1 MPSVLLV
8 VIVLPFG
15 LAFVLDLEVNCC
27 IMYRLPIHIDSA
39 DNVYRLLQDLQQ
51 NIGVGISGGIT
62 RVLANEFLGFIGAI
76 PAERFLAGVMTG

>member
-1 MPSVLLV
+1 MLA
-8 VIVLPFG
+8 VIVLPLG
-15 LAFVLDLEVNCC
+15 LVFVLDLEVNCC
-27 IMYRLPIHIDSA
+27 IMYRLPIHFGSA

-62 RVLANEFLGFIGAI
+62 SVLANEFLGFTEAI

>member
-1 MPSVLLV
+1 LLV

-15 LAFVLDLEVNCC
+15 LAFILDLEVNCY
-27 IMYRLPIHIDSA
+27 IMYRLPIHIGSA

-62 RVLANEFLGFIGAI
+62 RVLANEFLDFTGAI
-76 PAERFLAGVMTG
+76 PAETFLAGVMTG